1 MKAIV
6 SVIGKDNLG
15 IIAKVSGFLYS
26 ININVLD
33 VSQSV
38 LQDYFNMIM
47 LVDISKCKE
56 KIAVISEKLDGLG
69 KEIGMSIKIQHEDI
83 FNAMHKI

>member
-26 ININVLD
+26 LNINVLE
-33 VSQSV
+33 VSQT
-38 LQDYFNMIM
+38 LLRNYFNMIM
-47 LVDISKCKE
+47 MVDMTKCHE
-56 KIAVISEKLDGLG
+56 KVSVVAEKLDNLG